1 MLLNN
6 FKQMI
11 FYGIQVEDLA
21 RVEEFVNRGLELL
34 EKEEQ
39 PAEEKGVFTRLKGWY
54 LLHKGAYEEAE
65 KTLNEAMEL
74 FRTCAEEKSISA

>member
-1 MLLNN
+1 MELAENLGEKKMLLNN

-39 PAEEKGVFTRLKGWY
+39 PAEEKAFLPG
-54 LLHKGAYEEAE
+54 
-65 KTLNEAMEL
+65 
-74 FRTCAEEKSISA
+74 